1 MAESDLKTFLEAA
14 EELKVIG
21 LTDTSAFKRDLG
33 LAATKPVL
41 KEKVESQPT
50 TVAAPQQAGSN
61 LYLNTGTTAAT
72 AGNAELAWLS
82 DGDVFLCF
90 RSQLYVRPSGEQ
102 CWPVSH
108 DARSSQP

>member
-14 EELKVIG
+14 EELKVLG
-21 LTDTSAFKRDLG
+21 LTDTSAFKRDLR

-50 TVAAPQQAGSN
+50 TVAAPQQPGSN
-61 LYLNTGTTAAT
+61 LYLNTGTTVAA

-82 DGDVFLCF
+82 DGDLRCVFVFQIPTICTSKWRTVLA
-90 RSQLYVRPSGEQ
+90 SIP
-102 CWPVSH
+102 
-108 DARSSQP
+108 